1 MRKLLL
7 SSTLIVFSSFIIA
20 QVPWSPVN
28 VDQQFSN
35 SQKVQQIVQSQWQIS
50 STSQCSDT
58 ALYPQSKLTAAANIV
73 PMAKAYIEGIYQT
86 YYAEDSLTIKGVRSP
101 VFLDQDLVVGNT
113 APVTVI
119 VSVYTL
125 QKNYGNGGCY
135 PGNLLDSVHYTI
147 TDNNSGIETIM
158 FKSPIITADSFVVVM
173 DLDSAALANKDTVFF
188 LTNNSTAKD
197 GAKEKLSGSLYS
209 GVYYNNYNEIGSW
222 DVDVFL
228 NPIVAHK
235 VTAGFSP
242 TTTAICIG
250 KSVKFNNSS
259 KVTLSRMFNNYDTI
273 SNYTYNWNFGAA
285 GSSNGMS
292 PLVYYN
298 QGGTYPVKLTTT
310 LYGYTGN
317 CMDSAMGSVRVI
329 DTAIAKFG
337 YNLMGGIVQ
346 FNDSTK
352 NGYSYSWSFGDGS
365 PVDSTKNPMH
375 TYTGNGSYQVCLTV
389 TDSLN
394 CSSSMYCDS
403 VTITAAG
410 ITEEAMT
417 SGLLVA
423 PNPVSNY
430 LNIQTTDHSM
440 LQRITITNIVGEMV
454 LDAPVTSRK
463 TWRCDMTG
471 YANGVYIV
479 TVKSENSLAPYRIIK
494 R

>member
-1 MRKLLL
+1 M
-7 SSTLIVFSSFIIA
+7 
-20 QVPWSPVN
+20 N

-35 SQKVQQIVQSQWQIS
+35 SQKVQQIKQSQMQIA
-50 STSQCSDT
+50 STAQCSDT
-58 ALYPQSKLTAAANIV
+58 VLYPQSKLTAAANIV
-73 PMAKAYIEGIYQT
+73 PMTKSYIEGIYQT

-101 VFLDQDLVVGNT
+101 VFLDKDLVVGNT
-113 APVTVI
+113 PPVTVI
-119 VSVYTL
+119 VSVYSL

-135 PGNLLDSVHYTI
+135 PGNLIDSVHYTI
-147 TDNNSGIETIM
+147 TDNNAGIETIM
-158 FKSPIITADSFVVVM
+158 FKSPVMTADSFVVVM
-173 DLDSAALANKDTVFF
+173 DLDSAALANKDTVYF

-197 GAKEKLSGSLYS
+197 GAKEKLSGSLYL

-228 NPIVAHK
+228 NPIVSHK
-235 VTAGFSP
+235 VMAAFSP
-242 TTTAICIG
+242 VTTAICIG

-273 SNYTYNWNFGAA
+273 SNYTYNWDFGAA

-292 PLVYYN
+292 PLVFYT
-298 QGGTYPVKLTTT
+298 QGGTFAVKLSTT

-317 CMDSAMGSVRVI
+317 CADSTMGSVRVI

-346 FNDSTK
+346 FIDSTK
-352 NGYSYSWSFGDGS
+352 NGYSYSWNFGDGS
-365 PVDSTKNPMH
+365 PADTTQNPMH

-410 ITEEAMT
+410 ISEEIAA
-417 SGLLVA
+417 SGIQVY

-430 LNIQTTDHSM
+430 LHIQTTDHA
-440 LQRITITNIVGEMV
+440 LIQRVTITNLVGETI
-454 LDAPVTSRK
+454 LDMPVSGKK
-463 TWRCDMTG
+463 TWVCDMSG
-471 YANGVYIV
+471 YAIGVYLV
-479 TVKSENSLAPYRIIK
+479 KVKSENSVVPYRIIK